1 MTPEES
7 KQLNGDIRTTFT
19 EFEAGVRVYKWLEK
33 LCFKYKVGMVI
44 GQPDTSAY
52 NEGHRDVI
60 IEIDERIRRATEPPP
75 LPLNT
80 INTKG

>member
-7 KQLNGDIRTTFT
+7 RQLNKDVYATFHD
-19 EFEAGVRVYKWLEK
+19 FEPGRKVYQWLEK

-44 GQPDTSAY
+44 GKPDESAY

-60 IEIDERIRRATEPPP
+60 IEIDGRMQRATEPPQKP
-75 LPLNT
+75 MDT
-80 INTKG
+80 INRKD